1 MLYRR
6 NQDNTVRQLSSNKK
20 LKTKEVGTLMNGISA
35 LTRSDTESLLPDYK
49 EKMVIFK
56 AG

>member
-20 LKTKEVGTLMNGISA
+20 LKTTEVGTLMNGISA
-35 LTRSDTESLLPDYK
+35 LTRSDTESLLSDYK

>member
-35 LTRSDTESLLPDYK
+35 LTRSDTESLLSDYK

>member
-20 LKTKEVGTLMNGISA
+20 LKTKEVRTLMNGISA

>member
-1 MLYRR
+1 LLYRR

-20 LKTKEVGTLMNGISA
+20 LKTKEVRTLMNGISA

>member
-1 MLYRR
+1 
-6 NQDNTVRQLSSNKK
+6 
-20 LKTKEVGTLMNGISA
+20 MNGISA
-35 LTRSDTESLLPDYK
+35 LTRSDTESLLSDYK